1 MHAQHFVDNQTI
13 HHVHRSSPFVFR
25 SQVVYR
31 HTDSVALCERT
42 PAFCVGRVPVWVTT
56 ESSEH
61 RTTPSRKASASIPAR
76 IYIRMGVR
84 PPGRWPSLPP
94 LPLSL

>member
-31 HTDSVALCERT
+31 HTDSVAVCERT

-56 ESSEH
+56 ESSE
-61 RTTPSRKASASIPAR
+61 RGTAPSRRASRRFPPA
-76 IYIRMGVR
+76 YIKDRKS
-84 PPGRWPSLPP
+84 GRHVLGRS
-94 LPLSL
+94 SRRYRSR